1 MGEHT
6 KHGKYSVDPEKIR
19 QFIVP
24 NDLIN
29 FSLKPYV
36 SHKTPKIKEQEL
48 TVDSFF
54 QVENTGEPLSPPKQ
68 VLERPSIRVPNIA
81 KRVTEELLEKLTRKN
96 RIVTKI
102 AIKSKSTENNKS

>member
-6 KHGKYSVDPEKIR
+6 KHGKYLVDPEKIR

-24 NDLIN
+24 TDLMN
-29 FSLKPYV
+29 SPLKPYV
-36 SHKTPKIKEQEL
+36 SHKTPKIKGEQL

-54 QVENTGEPLSPPKQ
+54 QVGNTEEPLSPPKQ
-68 VLERPSIRVPNIA
+68 VLERPPIRVPNIV

-96 RIVTKI
+96 RIVSRI
-102 AIKSKSTENNKS
+102 SIESKTT